1 MNSGRKKIYAGLDVG
16 KFACAFFILFY
27 HYFSEHGPLPE
38 ILDEMLS
45 LYAVAVALFMTISGF
60 LLFDKLET
68 VDDGKGRWEIVK
80 KQAIRIYRIY
90 LIWSIP
96 YLIFNISRWD
106 WNTISLEF
114 IFWQIQGWIF
124 KSTFYTIWF
133 MPVLAIGLILTFW
146 ITEKFS
152 KEIAVLLAIICWI
165 IGALL
170 STYNFIGIKIP
181 NFTTFSIFADTWM
194 GGARGWTFYAF
205 PLLMVGRFMVKVKN
219 HMRPMQMVLLSCICM
234 LVLLGEALLLRF
246 LAGGHTGID
255 LAMMMIPTV
264 FCVLGFLISIPLPK
278 NGPYVW
284 MRKMSTLV
292 FMSQRIFLTVLP
304 AMFPAVFAAI
314 FQQKYIGGILVVAFV
329 YITGESIILGASRYK
344 MMKLLY

>member
-1 MNSGRKKIYAGLDVG
+1 MNNGRKKIYVGLDVG

-27 HYFSEHGPLPE
+27 HYFSEHGPLPG

-68 VDDGKGRWEIVK
+68 VDDGKARWEIVK

-96 YLIFNISRWD
+96 YLIFTISRWD

-114 IFWQIQGWIF
+114 VFWQIQGWIF

-152 KEIAVLLAIICWI
+152 KEITVLLAIICWI

-181 NFTTFSIFADTWM
+181 NFTTFNIFADTWM
-194 GGARGWTFYAF
+194 GGARGWMFYAF
-205 PLLMVGRFMVKVKN
+205 PLLMVGRSMVKVKN
-219 HMRPMQMVLLSCICM
+219 HMRPMRMALLSCICV
-234 LVLLGEALLLRF
+234 LILLGEALILRF

-264 FCVLGFLISIPLPK
+264 FCVLGFLISLPLPK

-284 MRKMSTLV
+284 MRTMSTLV

-304 AMFPAVFAAI
+304 TMFPAVFAAI
-314 FQQKYIGGILVVAFV
+314 FYQKYIGAILVVAFV

-344 MMKLLY
+344 IMKLLY